1 MDSSEWTELAKIT
14 ARLDELRKLL
24 DAAEDANQI
33 AAFYALEA
41 VITELEATRDRLSI
55 RVRLTPKGRTL
66 RDRLSSMLNR
76 HIEMLGQT
84 QITDTDLQRAAATLQ
99 QLERFWMRADISR

>member
-1 MDSSEWTELAKIT
+1 MVFSDSHSRIGNFANRKEAVMDSSEWTELAKIT

-41 VITELEATRDRLSI
+41 VITELEATRDRLLSGLVD
-55 RVRLTPKGRTL
+55 RVV
-66 RDRLSSMLNR
+66 D
-76 HIEMLGQT
+76 Q
-84 QITDTDLQRAAATLQ
+84 AAA
-99 QLERFWMRADISR
+99 